1 MNRKNQEK
9 DLQERDRDETAP
21 QTIIPKFVPN
31 WTQPI
36 RYDRIVIN
44 VSGIATFI
52 QIASTKWSPKWQRTL
67 NGK

>member
-1 MNRKNQEK
+1 MNRKIQEK
-9 DLQERDRDETAP
+9 DLNERDRDETAP

-44 VSGIATFI
+44 VSGIPPYI
-52 QIASTKWSPKWQRTL
+52 QIANTK
-67 NGK
+67 